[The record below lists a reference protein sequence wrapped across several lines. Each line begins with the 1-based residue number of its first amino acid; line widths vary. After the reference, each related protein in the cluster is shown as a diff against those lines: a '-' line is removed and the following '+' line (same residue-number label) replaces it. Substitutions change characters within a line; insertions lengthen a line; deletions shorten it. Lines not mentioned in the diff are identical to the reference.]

1 MRKKGFNIQS
11 YQITLLVVYSQMVS
25 DYILIC
31 VASLVVVP
39 GECKKKGREG
49 ISEEKKNKLS
59 ECKSKDKIKRKILIK
74 EKKRL
79 AKEQKRK

>member
-1 MRKKGFNIQS
+1 M
-11 YQITLLVVYSQMVS
+11 LVVYSQMVS

-39 GECKKKGREG
+39 GECKKGREG
-49 ISEEKKNKLS
+49 IREEKKNKLS